1 MERRRAVA
9 IAAVTAATTLGAVA
23 AIAANFGLLG
33 FGTADADPVGK
44 LIAGRTAEVVSS
56 TADPTTPIAGPNAT
70 VRYEDIY
77 LPAPASPAATA
88 TPVATPAAN
97 ATPVAT
103 SAAADPGAFTA
114 GDGATVPSG
123 HEVGDDHDE
132 SRDEHADHEVED
144 D

>member
-56 TADPTTPIAGPNAT
+56 TAGDPTTPIAGPNAT

-77 LPAPASPAATA
+77 LPAPASPAANA
-88 TPVATPAAN
+88 TPVATP
-97 ATPVAT
+97 
-103 SAAADPGAFTA
+103 AAADPGAFTA